1 MNSVFK
7 ILMIIVGCVVA
18 YFLMSLATNSQK
30 MVQGISSQGKDLKAV
45 TDLNQ
50 KIQGLEQRLTVL
62 DGSLKASD
70 SKIAENSQAIT
81 KIETVDEKISAVNL
95 SISELKQKSTVT
107 DSGKYASSK
116 VEVDVEHLNSLIQ
129 ELKAEN
135 QSIKSDLKDKDALI
149 TDLESQIKQNDVLLQ
164 TLTSSGSKDM
174 GKKLELLLAS
184 ASEMGADA
192 YRNMEK
198 QVAGLLVK
206 VDGMKEVLGAY
217 KEASIDKI
225 QSLNNDLRTQLS
237 SLDKM
242 FEDNKA
248 YSQKMLVS
256 VQKEVSRLEADL
268 DAVVKDM
275 EQLKQSTADNVAAA
289 RSWVDGRIKDVAKQY
304 DEKAAPQINI
314 TVSKLTEKMSVEIES
329 VKKEFEQLEKRVSSL
344 MSEKNTQPENEEAV
358 GIVVTKSFEKSLVM
372 INTPKGTYIFN
383 PYADFTGVVRV
394 RDADGNEQMVLVPYT
409 GEYKRIG
416 DNIIDTGPF
425 SRSCALGINCNIDVR
440 GSSNVP
446 VMK

>member
-7 ILMIIVGCVVA
+7 VLMIIVGCVVA

-62 DGSLKASD
+62 DGALKVTD
-70 SKIAENSQAIT
+70 SKIAENSQAIM

-95 SISELKQKSTVT
+95 SISELKQKSTVV
-107 DSGKYASSK
+107 DNGKYASAK
-116 VEVDVEHLNSLIQ
+116 VEVEVEHLNSLIQ
-129 ELKAEN
+129 EMKAEN
-135 QSIKSDLKDKDALI
+135 QRISADLKDKTALI
-149 TDLESQIKQNDVLLQ
+149 SELKAQLEQNDVLMQ
-164 TLTSSGSKDM
+164 TLTSTSSADLT
-174 GKKLELLLAS
+174 KKLELLLAS
-184 ASEMGADA
+184 ASDMGADA
-192 YRNMEK
+192 YRNIEK
-198 QVAGLLVK
+198 QVDGLLGK
-206 VDGMKEVLGAY
+206 VDGMKEVLAAY
-217 KEASIDKI
+217 KETSIDKL
-225 QSLNNDLRTQLS
+225 QSISSDFKTQLA

-248 YSQKMLVS
+248 YSQKALAGI
-256 VQKEVSRLEADL
+256 QKEMSRLETGL
-268 DAVVKDM
+268 NSVVEDM
-275 EQLKQSTADNVAAA
+275 QQLKQSTAENVAAA
-289 RSWVDGRIKDVAKQY
+289 KSWVDGRIQDVTKQY

-314 TVSKLTEKMSVEIES
+314 TVSKLTEKMSVEIEG

-344 MSEKNTQPENEEAV
+344 ISEQKAEPKAEESV
-358 GIVVTKSFEKSLVM
+358 GIVITKSFEKSLVM

-394 RDADGNEQMVLVPYT
+394 RDAEGNEQMVLVPYT

-416 DNIIDTGPF
+416 ENIIDTGPF
-425 SRSCALGINCNIDVR
+425 ARSCVLGINCNIDVR
-440 GSSNVP
+440 GSANVP